1 MMFSHGLGGSRNA
14 YSYIVGSLASYG
26 IVMIA
31 PDHRDSSAPVS
42 YIRATERS
50 PARMIKYCRFS
61 HEPCQEVYDARD
73 EQLRIRLWEL
83 GLIHDAILK
92 IDNGNCPKNLD
103 PNSSYRWR
111 RNVNEV
117 LDMFADRLDVHQPG
131 SIIWAGHSF
140 GAATIVQLIKSTF
153 WFCDPE
159 KAAMEGYTP
168 LFAPSR
174 ESSIARQI
182 RPSSTVILLDMW
194 CLPLQS
200 PSTHWLWEK
209 PMPAY
214 SPGGP
219 GGKVM
224 LTILSEA
231 FFKWSGNLNDTRRI
245 LSPPATFTSPNA
257 YVHFFYAPSS
267 AHLSQ
272 SDFGILFP
280 WSIRRFLKVEDP
292 ERIVKLNVRAILQRL
307 RENGHIVADTSVL
320 DMDDEETAGQDK
332 PIATIRKSHGA
343 DPRILDRKGG
353 ISGWIP
359 INPTLEMDEDGLVEE
374 SRTLSDEVGETEV
387 LGEVR
392 M

>member
-42 YIRATERS
+42 YIRATEHS
-50 PARMIKYCRFS
+50 PARMIKYHRFS

-92 IDNGNCPKNLD
+92 IDQGNCPKNLD

-117 LDMFADRLDVHQPG
+117 LDMFADRLDVHRPG

-159 KAAMEGYTP
+159 KAAMEGYAP

-174 ESSIARQI
+174 ESNIARQI
-182 RPSSTVILLDMW
+182 RPSSSVILLDMW
-194 CLPLQS
+194 CLPLRS
-200 PSTHWLWEK
+200 PSTRWLWEK

-224 LTILSEA
+224 LTNLSEA

-245 LSPPATFTSPNA
+245 LGPPTTFTSLKPYA
-257 YVHFFYAPSS
+257 HFFYAPSS

-292 ERIVKLNVRAILQRL
+292 ERIVRLNVRAMLQSL
-307 RENGHIVADTSVL
+307 RESGHIVADTSIL
-320 DMDDEETAGQDK
+320 DMEEETADRDNA
-332 PIATIRKSHGA
+332 ISTANKSHGV
-343 DPRILDRKGG
+343 DLKILDRKGG
-353 ISGWIP
+353 INGWLP
-359 INPTLEMDEDGLVEE
+359 ISPALESDEDGMVEE
-374 SRTLSDEVGETEV
+374 SGTPSDEVDETEV
-387 LGEVR
+387 LGKVG

>member
-1 MMFSHGLGGSRNA
+1 
-14 YSYIVGSLASYG
+14 
-26 IVMIA
+26 
-31 PDHRDSSAPVS
+31 
-42 YIRATERS
+42 
-50 PARMIKYCRFS
+50 
-61 HEPCQEVYDARD
+61 
-73 EQLRIRLWEL
+73 
-83 GLIHDAILK
+83 
-92 IDNGNCPKNLD
+92 
-103 PNSSYRWR
+103 
-111 RNVNEV
+111 
-117 LDMFADRLDVHQPG
+117 
-131 SIIWAGHSF
+131 
-140 GAATIVQLIKSTF
+140 
-153 WFCDPE
+153 
-159 KAAMEGYTP
+159 
-168 LFAPSR
+168 
-174 ESSIARQI
+174 
-182 RPSSTVILLDMW
+182 
-194 CLPLQS
+194 
-200 PSTHWLWEK
+200 
-209 PMPAY
+209 MPAY

>member
-14 YSYIVGSLASYG
+14 YSYILGSLASYG
-26 IVMIA
+26 IVVIA

-42 YIRATERS
+42 YIRATDRS
-50 PARMIKYCRFS
+50 PARTVMYRRVS
-61 HEPCQEVYDARD
+61 HEPSQAVYDSRD
-73 EQLRIRLWEL
+73 EQLRIRMWEL

-117 LDMFADRLDVHQPG
+117 LDMFVNRLDVHRPG

-140 GAATIVQLIKSTF
+140 GAATTVQFIKSTF
-153 WFCDPE
+153 WHCDPE
-159 KAAMEGYTP
+159 KAAMEGYSP

-182 RPSSTVILLDMW
+182 RPSSSVVLLDMW
-194 CLPLQS
+194 CLSLRS
-200 PSTHWLWEK
+200 PSTRWLWEK

-214 SPGGP
+214 APGGP

-231 FFKWSGNLNDTRRI
+231 FFNWSGNLNDTRRI
-245 LSPPATFTSPNA
+245 LNPPTTYTSLKP
-257 YVHFFYAPSS
+257 YPHFFYPPSS

-292 ERIVKLNVRAILQRL
+292 ERIVKLNVRAILQSL
-307 RENGHIVADTSVL
+307 RENGHIVADTSAF
-320 DMDDEETAGQDK
+320 DMEEETADRDK
-332 PIATIRKSHGA
+332 AASAGRQSHRVDA
-343 DPRILDRKGG
+343 RILDRKGG
-353 ISGWIP
+353 ISGWLP
-359 INPTLEMDEDGLVEE
+359 ISPALEQYEEDMTEE
-374 SRTLSDEVGETEV
+374 RRTPSDAIDETEV
-387 LGEVR
+387 VGEVR
-392 M
+392 I

>member
-1 MMFSHGLGGSRNA
+1 MVFSHGLGGSRNA
-14 YSYIVGSLASYG
+14 YSYIGGSLASYG
-26 IVMIA
+26 IVVIA

-50 PARMIKYCRFS
+50 PARAIKYRRFS

-83 GLIHDAILK
+83 GLIHDALLK
-92 IDNGNCPKNLD
+92 IDEGNCPKNLD

-117 LDMFADRLDVHQPG
+117 LDMFANRLDVHRPG

-140 GAATIVQLIKSTF
+140 GAATTVQFVKSTF
-153 WFCDPE
+153 WHCDPE
-159 KAAMEGYTP
+159 KAAMEGYSP

-182 RPSSTVILLDMW
+182 TPFSSVILLDMW
-194 CLPLQS
+194 CLSLRS
-200 PSTHWLWEK
+200 PSTSWLWEK

-214 SPGGP
+214 AAGGP
-219 GGKVM
+219 GGKAI
-224 LTILSEA
+224 LTVLSEV
-231 FFKWSGNLNDTRRI
+231 FFKWSANLNDTRRA
-245 LSPPATFTSPNA
+245 LGPPATLTSQQPYA
-257 YVHFFYAPSS
+257 HFFYLSSS

-280 WSIRRFLKVEDP
+280 WVLRRFLKVEEP
-292 ERIVKLNVRAILQRL
+292 ERIAKLNVRAILQSL
-307 RENGHIVADTSVL
+307 RENGHVVADTSAF
-320 DMDDEETAGQDK
+320 DMEETVHRDK
-332 PIATIRKSHGA
+332 LVSAALEPHEV
-343 DPRILDRKGG
+343 DPRILDTKGG
-353 ISGWIP
+353 ISGWMP
-359 INPTLEMDEDGLVEE
+359 ISPALEPDEESVVEE
-374 SRTLSDEVGETEV
+374 SRISADEVEETEV

-392 M
+392 V